1 MECRD
6 NMVPASCKRGTR
18 ANRGKQKLPRLSLIT
33 KKKDD
38 RNFLMQPHLPR
49 AISIQPI
56 PALRKQRA
64 NE

>member
-6 NMVPASCKRGTR
+6 TMVPASCKRGTR
-18 ANRGKQKLPRLSLIT
+18 ANQGKQKLPRLSLIT
-33 KKKDD
+33 KKIGDT
-38 RNFLMQPHLPR
+38 NFLQQTRVPR
-49 AISIQPI
+49 AISIRPI